1 MTDFRVRMQLAEAL
15 GADNRWFCSQACGR
29 KVDDCEALLNYFV
42 KSGGAADFAR
52 RFAEAMGHLNRWYC
66 CQFFGYEVRDPETL
80 WKYYMEY
87 RSGVGSGSSESCKSA
102 GR

>member
-1 MTDFRVRMQLAEAL
+1 MALRARMQVAEAL
-15 GADNRWFCSQACGR
+15 GSDNRWFCSQACGR
-29 KVDDCEALLNYFV
+29 EIDDPDALVTYFV
-42 KSGGAADFAR
+42 RSGGAEDFDR

-66 CQFFGYEVRDPETL
+66 CQFYGYEVHDPEAL

-87 RSGVGSGSSESCKSA
+87 RSAGAVRSASCESA